1 MVHQGGRGSECDFLG
16 KKDRKNVTIG
26 GGGSKILK
34 KRVTSYVNGIAKEC
48 ECEERWQMTIR

>member
-26 GGGSKILK
+26 GGSKILK
-34 KRVTSYVNGIAKEC
+34 KRVTSYVNGIMRKK
-48 ECEERWQMTIR
+48 IVG